1 MLNVHFVF
9 LGAAI
14 GTIGQAFYV
23 ADTIRGRNQPN
34 RVTWL
39 LWAVAPLLAFA
50 VEIND
55 HVGLQALLTFTVG
68 FGPLVVF
75 CASFVN
81 RKAVWKLGPLDYTCG
96 ALSVGGTI
104 GWIVTRQGLV
114 ALGAAVVADA
124 LAGVPTLV
132 KSWKRPESESASV
145 YIGSFF
151 NAVITLLTVKHLSA
165 PVVTF
170 PLYIAVIAF
179 VETVLVAG
187 RLGPRV
193 RGAPAEGKRGEERPV
208 ETVETVERVETAERV
223 ETSVEALR
231 VSDVEE

>member
-1 MLNVHFVF
+1 VLNVNFVF

-14 GTIGQAFYV
+14 GAVGQALYV
-23 ADTIRGRNQPN
+23 VDTIRGRNQPN

-39 LWAVAPLLAFA
+39 LWAAAPLLAFA

-55 HVGLQALLTFTVG
+55 GVGKRAVLTFMVG

-75 CASFVN
+75 VASFVN
-81 RKAVWKLGPLDYTCG
+81 RNSVWKLGPLDYTCG
-96 ALSVGGTI
+96 ALSVGGTV

-114 ALGAAVVADA
+114 ALAAAVAADA
-124 LAGVPTLV
+124 LAGVPTLI
-132 KSWKRPESESASV
+132 KSWQHPESESASI
-145 YIGSFF
+145 YLGSFA
-151 NAVITLLTVKHLSA
+151 NAVITLLTVKHISA

-179 VETVLVAG
+179 VESALVAG

-193 RGAPAEGKRGEERPV
+193 RRDRRREPPKAPMAPSADLPDDATPRGSHV
-208 ETVETVERVETAERV
+208 EQ
-223 ETSVEALR
+223 
-231 VSDVEE
+231 

>member
-1 MLNVHFVF
+1 VLNVNFVF

-14 GTIGQAFYV
+14 GAVGQALYV
-23 ADTIRGRNQPN
+23 VDTIRGRNQPN

-55 HVGLQALLTFTVG
+55 GVGKRALLTFMVG

-75 CASFVN
+75 VASFVN
-81 RKAVWKLGPLDYTCG
+81 RNSVWKLGPLDYTCG
-96 ALSVGGTI
+96 ALSVGGTV

-114 ALGAAVVADA
+114 ALGAAVAADA

-132 KSWKRPESESASV
+132 KSWRHPESESASV
-145 YIGSFF
+145 YLGSFA
-151 NAVITLLTVKHLSA
+151 NAVITLLTVKHISA

-179 VETVLVAG
+179 VESALVAG

-193 RGAPAEGKRGEERPV
+193 RHRRLPEGAQAPMAPSADVPGDAPPRGSHV
-208 ETVETVERVETAERV
+208 EQ
-223 ETSVEALR
+223 
-231 VSDVEE
+231 